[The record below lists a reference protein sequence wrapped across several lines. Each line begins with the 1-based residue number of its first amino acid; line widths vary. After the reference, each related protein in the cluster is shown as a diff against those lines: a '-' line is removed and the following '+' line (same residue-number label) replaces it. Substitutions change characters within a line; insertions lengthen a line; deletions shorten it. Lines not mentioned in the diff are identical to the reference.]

1 MIASPSDVESERA
14 VVRGT
19 LSEWHTDLS
28 REAQVLLLECAG
40 DPSGTLMRIRYIGG
54 TMIQSSTKNFVEEN
68 NPRSVAIWEGA
79 LEELESN
86 GLLSSVGATGEV
98 FKLTRRGYELADLLR
113 SPGGGSSSR
122 SEDFFP
128 PRR

>member
-1 MIASPSDVESERA
+1 V
-14 VVRGT
+14 
-19 LSEWHTDLS
+19 WNTDLS

-79 LEELESN
+79 
-86 GLLSSVGATGEV
+86 
-98 FKLTRRGYELADLLR
+98 
-113 SPGGGSSSR
+113 P
-122 SEDFFP
+122 
-128 PRR
+128 